1 MYTHTYMYIHD
12 YIFLFDIGLDYSVC
26 EHKMQILT
34 LLSLAVGS
42 SEIPFSLLSSEL
54 GVGVSEIEQLVID
67 GM

>member
-1 MYTHTYMYIHD
+1 MF
-12 YIFLFDIGLDYSVC
+12 FLFDIGLDYSVC
-26 EHKMQILT
+26 EHKMQLLT
-34 LLSLAVGS
+34 LISLAVGS